1 MSSRIIIERISAE
14 ELLYKGATAEDIAFV
29 EQFGAESRR
38 CEVLAWRGLLR
49 RELGEKCQI
58 SHDEYGAPKVDIP
71 AIHISVSHSRECV
84 ALVISDNPCA
94 IDIESVER
102 DFCKVTRRYLSS
114 SELQLAEQYDLFAE
128 IWCAKEALYKLYS
141 KGGLDFVK
149 DISIIDYKPD
159 EGVLIATILRGE
171 SVNVQTFRR
180 DGLAVAVI
188 AN

>member
-38 CEVLAWRGLLR
+38 REVLAWRGLLR

-128 IWCAKEALYKLYS
+128 MWCAKEALYKLHS

-149 DISIIDYKPD
+149 DISIIDYKPSD
-159 EGVLIATILRGE
+159 GVLVATILGGE
-171 SVNVQTFRR
+171 PIEVQTLRKE
-180 DGLAVAVI
+180 GLVVAVI

>member
-1 MSSRIIIERISAE
+1 MSSRIVIERIATEAE
-14 ELLYKGATAEDIAFV
+14 LYKGATIEDVTFV

-38 CEVLAWRGLLR
+38 REVLAWRRLVR
-49 RELGEKCQI
+49 RELGDKCQI
-58 SHDEYGAPKVDIP
+58 SHDEYGAPKVDVP
-71 AIHISVSHSRECV
+71 ATNISVSHSKEYV

-94 IDIESVER
+94 IDIESTER
-102 DFCKVTRRYLSS
+102 DFCKVTSRYLSS
-114 SELQLAEQYDLFAE
+114 LEFKLAEQYDLFAE

-141 KGGLDFVK
+141 KGALDFVN
-149 DISIIDYKPD
+149 DISIVDYKPD

-171 SVNVQTFRR
+171 PINVQTFCR